1 MPRKTK
7 SPKSTCDLCCD
18 NIESEQDQLACE
30 GGCGCIVHRYCAGV
44 TTKHY
49 AELTASSTPFVCF
62 YCSLSLFKTMVNQLQ
77 LQVDTLRGELDET
90 KSVLKQKERIAAT
103 TEACAC
109 GTPPATYAA
118 VTAHAARNS
127 NRRQGKQKRV
137 SKEQNKTNKNELLT
151 ATKAVTGPPA
161 LANQSETT
169 TGGES
174 VDYVVSSNVSKPKQF
189 EKVSGARKVWGTL
202 RETTVK
208 AVTGVISKLCPS
220 TIEFKIK
227 RKTQT
232 GNHYHGHKPRWWFVI
247 HAKEEDLATLE
258 SAWSAVFDH
267 TQWKLRPCYK
277 PIFDLSTEPNDSVPN
292 DLTQISQMSSTAN
305 STNRLTASSVVP
317 NENPPFLGVTPGEAT
332 TPP

>member
-1 MPRKTK
+1 MPKKTK

-18 NIESEQDQLACE
+18 NIESDQDQLACE

-49 AELTASSTPFVCF
+49 AELAASSTPFVCF
-62 YCSLSLFKTMVNQLQ
+62 YCSLNLFKTMVNQLQ
-77 LQVDTLRGELDET
+77 LQVDTLRGELDVT
-90 KSVLKQKERIAAT
+90 KTTLEQRIAAN

-118 VTAHAARNS
+118 VAAHTARNS

-151 ATKAVTGPPA
+151 TKAVTGPPA
-161 LANQSETT
+161 LAVQSETT
-169 TGGES
+169 MGGES
-174 VDYVVSSNVSKPKQF
+174 VDSVVSSNVSKPKQF

-232 GNHYHGHKPRWWFVI
+232 GNHDLGHKPRWWFVI

-277 PIFDLSTEPNDSVPN
+277 PIFDLPTEPNDSEP
-292 DLTQISQMSSTAN
+292 TQISQMSPTAN
-305 STNRLTASSVVP
+305 STNLLTASSIAP
-317 NENPPFLGVTPGEAT
+317 NENPSFLGATPGETT